1 MIVIAPVRGG
11 LRTGGGPSRT
21 LLATACWLA
30 LLSPCMALAQDA
42 AQADPPATAAAEQ
55 TPPADADANQ
65 SAPAPA
71 TADEVDTLQTVRV
84 TGIRHSIATSVE
96 TKNESTSIVEAISA
110 EDIGKLPDVSI
121 ADSISRLP
129 GLATQRVDGR
139 SQVINI
145 RGMSE
150 QFAGTLLNGREQVS
164 TGDSRGVEFDQYPAE
179 LINAVT
185 VYKTPDASLI
195 GQGLSGTVDL
205 QTIRPL
211 SLGERRIVFSGQGEY
226 NSLGEITD
234 NGDHT
239 GYRAAFSYVD
249 QFADDTI
256 GVALGIARLDSPFQ
270 EEHYKEWWWA
280 SGDTTNGWDAP
291 NPQAGKPSHA
301 IALQGSEGWVKSRNL
316 TRDGVMGVFEFK
328 PNDTWH
334 SVLDLY
340 YSKFEQDE
348 VMRGAMWS
356 NDPWFANVD
365 ALLDADG
372 NRIPNVD
379 YANVGLTN
387 KNGYDFVTSG
397 TLIGVQPI
405 VRNDNNT
412 REDRMYSA
420 GWNNTFAFDPWTFT
434 VDLNYSRAEREQ
446 STLEIYAGLLTP
458 QNIDFQIPLTN
469 EFGHYTLPDL
479 SDPNA
484 VYLWDP
490 QNYGHDGRME
500 NSEQTDIIKAAR
512 FDFNREVESSDFL
525 RSYDVGVNFN
535 RRSKEKV
542 AQVYFA
548 DLLNGRAPVLVD
560 PSLLSSPTS
569 LDFLGMG
576 HVLTFDPRALLGR
589 YYNVNLSESND
600 DLLKDYIV
608 EEDVKTF
615 YAKANLDIDVSERVR
630 LRGNV
635 GVQYI
640 RTDQSSTGFN
650 ANNEAVG
657 ASQTIGASYGDIL
670 PSMNLVADFGEGW
683 MVRFGWAE
691 TMMRAPIN
699 YLSAA
704 SSASVN
710 DFGEWSGSGGN
721 PRLEPY
727 RAQAVDLSFEKYIGD
742 ASYVALALFYKDLE
756 TYVYQQEFRN
766 WDFTGYTNDSGNP
779 PHSNFGSFYTWANAS
794 GGYMRGV
801 ELSTSLSGELFHEV
815 LTGFG
820 AQLNASYTESS
831 IDPDGPGGSS
841 TDTIPG
847 LSKIVANATVY
858 YERSGF
864 SARLS
869 QRYRDRYRGEYSSL
883 FGQRQYRYT
892 LPERQ
897 LDLQLSYDFGD
908 SSKLHGLSLL
918 FQVNNLNDS
927 PFRTEV
933 SEASNT
939 TGLLLPEEYTEY
951 GRQYLLGFRYEL

>member
-1 MIVIAPVRGG
+1 MTVIASV
-11 LRTGGGPSRT
+11 LSASARTRAPRHS
-21 LLATACWLA
+21 LLATACLFA
-30 LLSPCMALAQDA
+30 LLSTGTVVAQETTQTDETPSA
-42 AQADPPATAAAEQ
+42 TTPQQPPTTAAEAT
-55 TPPADADANQ
+55 TPTP
-65 SAPAPA
+65 SP
-71 TADEVDTLQTVRV
+71 EKVDTMQTVRV

-179 LINAVT
+179 LVNAVT

-256 GVALGIARLDSPFQ
+256 GIALGIARLNSPFQ
-270 EEHYKEWWWA
+270 EEHYKEWWWV
-280 SGDTTNGWDAP
+280 SDDTVQVWGGD
-291 NPQAGKPSHA
+291 NPPPRQLGKPFDA
-301 IALQGSEGWVKSRNL
+301 IALQGSEGWVKSRDL
-316 TRDGVMGVFEFK
+316 TRDGIMGVFEFK
-328 PNDTWH
+328 PNDAWH

-348 VMRGAMWS
+348 TMRGAMWS
-356 NDPWFANVD
+356 NDPYFTGVNGQNV
-365 ALLDADG
+365 
-372 NRIPNVD
+372 NYENVETTTIH
-379 YANVGLTN
+379 G
-387 KNGYDFVTSG
+387 GYPFVTSG
-397 TLIGVQPI
+397 TLTGVQPI

-412 REDRMYSA
+412 REDRLYSA

-446 STLEIYAGLLTP
+446 STLETYAGLLTP

-484 VYLWDP
+484 VYLWDV

-535 RRSKEKV
+535 RRSKEKI

-589 YYNVNLSESND
+589 YYNVILSESND

-640 RTDQSSTGFN
+640 RTEQSSTGFN
-650 ANNEAVG
+650 ANGGVVAG
-657 ASQTIGASYGDIL
+657 SQKIDASYGDIL
-670 PSMNLVADFGEGW
+670 PSLNLVADFGEGW

-704 SSASVN
+704 SSASVS
-710 DFGEWSGSGGN
+710 DLGQWSGNGGN

-727 RAQAVDLSFEKYIGD
+727 RAHAVDLSFEKYIGD

-756 TYVYQQEFRN
+756 TYVYQQEFPN

-801 ELSTSLSGELFHEV
+801 ELSTSLSGELFHEA

-820 AQLNASYTESS
+820 AQLNGSYTESS

-897 LDLQLSYDFGD
+897 LDLQLSYDFSD
-908 SSKLHGLSLL
+908 SSSLHGLSLL

-933 SEASNT
+933 SEASGA